1 MNCGALCCTIALCV
15 FLYVGGLFCNVS
27 AVTASQYISERNFKM
42 EKKSNIKKIVI
53 GIAGVLILALLCMG
67 MWFINRSAQK
77 EATDGEKSITV
88 QIVSERDSYNYEQNY
103 TTDEQYLGSF
113 LEKENLIGFE
123 NSTYGRFIKSAQGL
137 NANDEE
143 QSWWCVMV
151 NGESAVT
158 GVDEIV
164 IEDGAVYLLELK
176 IGW

>member
-1 MNCGALCCTIALCV
+1 MQKSLSVYFYTIGEFFV
-15 FLYVGGLFCNVS
+15 VPDVMTDS
-27 AVTASQYISERNFKM
+27 PIIPERNFKM

-53 GIAGVLILALLCMG
+53 GIAGVLILALLCVG
-67 MWFINRSAQK
+67 MWFIRESAQK
-77 EATDGEKSITV
+77 DPVEGGKSITV
-88 QIVSERDSYNYEQNY
+88 QIVSERDNYSFEQTY
-103 TTDEQYLGSF
+103 ETTEEYLGNF

-123 NSTYGRFIKSAQGL
+123 TSDYGRFIKSAQGL
-137 NANDEE
+137 EANDAE

-164 IEDGAVYLLELK
+164 IEEGSVYLLELK